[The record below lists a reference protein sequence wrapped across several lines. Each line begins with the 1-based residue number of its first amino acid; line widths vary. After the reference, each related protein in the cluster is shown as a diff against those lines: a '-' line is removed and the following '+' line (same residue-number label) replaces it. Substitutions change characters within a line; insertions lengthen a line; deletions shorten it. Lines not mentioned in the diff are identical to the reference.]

1 MKKKKKPNV
10 AVNVTPK
17 LYLSMIDPNVGK
29 NKSVTGQY
37 TLFDLTKLQEVRQMK
52 YKIDHPRE
60 IVHEFTSIA
69 DSRKMYSL
77 EQYLFKQREDGEVSK
92 DGIIHLPNPLEI
104 FSDE

>member
-1 MKKKKKPNV
+1 
-10 AVNVTPK
+10 
-17 LYLSMIDPNVGK
+17 
-29 NKSVTGQY
+29 
-37 TLFDLTKLQEVRQMK
+37 MK

-92 DGIIHLPNPLEI
+92 DPRRLMIQTSGQTISCL
-104 FSDE
+104 